1 MEREERWVFGAL
13 LVITGA
19 RLLLG
24 AMTELSPDEAYY
36 LLWAQRLD
44 WSYYSKGPGIALL
57 LKLSTFLFGETE
69 FGIRACSPLLGFGTS
84 WLAWRLG
91 KQTVGTPAALWAV
104 AAFNLTPIFNAGS
117 IVMTIDPVLMFC
129 WTSAMLTFW
138 NALHADSPGAATRW
152 WWLTGLALGAGFL
165 AKYTMAVVFLTII
178 LYLLLEVRCRQ
189 EFRRPGFWIATLCV
203 VWSLLPVVMWN
214 SQHHW
219 ITVRH
224 LLERTGVL
232 LKDAPAV
239 RPPSSGFPIHF
250 DDLLAY
256 LGMHFAVYSPLLFAG
271 LLAALVRVVRRF
283 RRSEEEFFLGLFSVP
298 LILFYFLLSL
308 GDTGEVNW
316 TAPGFLGVGLLALRY
331 WGELD
336 WEPAKRARWAGWAL
350 GLSLLM
356 SLWLANPDGPRAL
369 GLSWSYQRD
378 PFLRLRGWK
387 AAAEELER
395 FARELREKTGE
406 RPFVIA
412 NRYQTAAT
420 LAFYARDLDVIR
432 PAPAYPVVNARIFEA
447 GKVKNQFPFW
457 PSYLLPARAEDAAAF
472 RGKNAIY
479 ITDDV
484 RSNQIAPDLLPLF
497 QKSELQRE
505 FEVVRRG
512 TLLRSYKLFACYGFQ
527 GGDGSQQRG
536 R

>member
-1 MEREERWVFGAL
+1 MEREERLLLGAL
-13 LVITGA
+13 LVVTAA

-24 AMTELSPDEAYY
+24 AVTELSPDEAYY

-69 FGIRACSPLLGFGTS
+69 FGIRALSPLLGFGTS
-84 WLAWRLG
+84 WLAWKLG
-91 KQTVGTPAALWAV
+91 KQTVGSSAALWAV

-138 NALHADSPGAATRW
+138 NALHAAGPAAANRW
-152 WWLTGLALGAGFL
+152 WLLTGLALGAGFL
-165 AKYTMAVVFLTII
+165 AKYTMAVVFLTIV
-178 LYLLLEVRCRQ
+178 LYLVLEQRHRR
-189 EFRRPGFWIATLCV
+189 EFRRPGFWIAAALV
-203 VWSLLPVVMWN
+203 GISLLPVVVWN
-214 SQHHW
+214 SQHQW

-232 LKDAPAV
+232 LKDAPAAKE
-239 RPPSSGFPIHF
+239 PAGFPIRV
-250 DDLLAY
+250 DDFLAY
-256 LGMHFAVYSPLLFAG
+256 LGMHFAVYSPLFFAG
-271 LLAALVRVVRRF
+271 LLAALVRVLRRF

-308 GDTGEVNW
+308 GDAGEVNW
-316 TAPGFLGVGLLALRY
+316 TAPGFLGLGLLALRY
-331 WGELD
+331 WGGLD
-336 WEPAKRARWAGWAL
+336 WPPPKKARWAGWAM
-350 GLSLLM
+350 GISLLM

-387 AAAEELER
+387 AAAEELEKFVR
-395 FARELREKTGE
+395 DLREQTGE
-406 RPFVIA
+406 APFVIA

-432 PAPAYPVVNARIFEA
+432 PAPGYPVVNARIFEA

-457 PSYLLPARAEDAAAF
+457 PSYLVPARPEDAAQF

-479 ITDDV
+479 ITDDI
-484 RSNQIAPDLLPLF
+484 RSDRIAPDLLPLF
-497 QKSELQRE
+497 EKSELQKT
-505 FEVVRRG
+505 FEVVRRN
-512 TLLRSYKLFACYGFQ
+512 TPLRSWKIFACYGYQ
-527 GGDGSQQRG
+527 GSDGSQQRG